1 VAGRPRTISDNAK
14 ATSISLTPAERMA
27 IHVIS
32 ENRKARKEKKTTAN
46 EIVVDAVW
54 YLLEH
59 AEHKARE
66 QIEALLPPAPPKQ
79 DKPLPK
85 VAEMPSYRTKKKDR

>member
-1 VAGRPRTISDNAK
+1 VAGRPRTISDNATP
-14 ATSISLTPAERMA
+14 TSISFTPAERMA

-46 EIVVDAVW
+46 EIVVDGVW

-59 AEHKARE
+59 AEHKRRE
-66 QIEALLPPAPPKQ
+66 QIEALLPPSPPKQ

-85 VAEMPSYRTKKKDR
+85 VAEMPSLRTKKKR